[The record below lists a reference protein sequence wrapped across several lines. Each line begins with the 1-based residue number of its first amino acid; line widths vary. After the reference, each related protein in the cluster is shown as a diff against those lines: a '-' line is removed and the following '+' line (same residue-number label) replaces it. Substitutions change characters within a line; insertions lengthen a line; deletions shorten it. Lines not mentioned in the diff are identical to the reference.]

1 MDNRRFVEPA
11 LASEYKIS
19 KIPYRES
26 RHGGTADCCRA
37 FSIFWELLGMKKKG
51 TILVVDDEN
60 GVRES
65 FNMVLKD
72 DYNVLLAGTGQ
83 EAMNIFKKKSIDL
96 ILLDILL
103 PDIDGIDL
111 LEKLVETDPH
121 SEIIMVTAVNEVQ
134 TAVQAIKL
142 GAYEYVIKP
151 FVVAD
156 ALTVIRRAL
165 EKQSLVKEVTYLR
178 NELGSYH
185 PFEKMVGK
193 NKKMRKIFEL
203 ISTVARS
210 DGTVLIQGESGTGK
224 ELAARAIHNLSY
236 RKDQPFEVVNCAAIP
251 ATLMES
257 KIFGHN
263 RGAFTGASMT
273 SIGKLELADGGTVFL
288 DDINSL
294 DVNMQA
300 KLLRILQEKEFER
313 LGSSKVIKID
323 VRFVAASNKDINDL
337 ISINKF
343 REDLY
348 YRLNVFPIRLPPLRE
363 RKDDIPLLLN
373 HYLELN
379 AGETGKPPKIFSEKA
394 VKALTAYH
402 WPGNVRELKNLVER
416 LFTIAEGPIIDLD
429 ANAPY
434 HLGKKKIKDMP
445 LKKAVSIFE
454 RNYISEILERVDGN
468 RTKAAKILG
477 IHRNTLLAKT
487 SDFGK

>member
-1 MDNRRFVEPA
+1 
-11 LASEYKIS
+11 
-19 KIPYRES
+19 
-26 RHGGTADCCRA
+26 
-37 FSIFWELLGMKKKG
+37 MKKKG

-72 DYNVLLAGTGQ
+72 DYHVLLAGTGQ
-83 EAMNIFKKKSIDL
+83 EAMDIFKKNSIDL

-103 PDIDGIDL
+103 PDVNGLDL
-111 LEKLVETDPH
+111 LEKLVETDPN

-142 GAYEYVIKP
+142 GAYEYIIKP
-151 FVVAD
+151 FVVD
-156 ALTVIRRAL
+156 DVLTVIRRAL

-178 NELGSYH
+178 NELERYH

-224 ELAARAIHNLSY
+224 ELAARAIHNLSD
-236 RKDQPFEVVNCAAIP
+236 RKDQPFVVVNCAAIP

-288 DDINSL
+288 DDMDSL

-343 REDLY
+343 RDDLY

-379 AGETGKPPKIFSEKA
+379 AGKTGKPPKIFSEKA
-394 VKALTAYH
+394 IKALTAYH
-402 WPGNVRELKNLVER
+402 WPGNIRELKNLVER
-416 LFTIAEGPIIDLD
+416 LSTITEGPMIDLD
-429 ANAPY
+429 ADAPY
-434 HLGKKKIKDMP
+434 NFGKKKIKDMP

-454 RNYISEILERVDGN
+454 KNYIFEVLERVDGN

-487 SDFGK
+487 NDFDQR